1 MKVGMNTVIQP
12 APVPEDAVAA
22 LIRANRDADLLRF
35 TTAGSV
41 DDGKSTLIGRLLYD
55 SKAIYDDQLAAVQKD
70 SRKLNREEV
79 DLALLTDGLK
89 SEREQGIT
97 IDVAY
102 RYFSTPKRR
111 FIIADTPGHIQY
123 TRNMATGA
131 STANLAIILID
142 ARNGVL
148 TQSRRHGFIASLFG
162 IPHILVAI
170 NKMDLVDYSEAVYD
184 RIREDYANFA
194 AKLGFRDLAFIP
206 ISALRG
212 DNVVHPSLHMP
223 WYKGVSLITH
233 LETVH
238 IGGDRNLIDLR
249 FPVQYVSRPNLDF
262 RGYCGTV
269 ASGVLRVGDAIMAL
283 PSGKKTRVKSI
294 VTFDGSLN
302 HAFPPQSVT
311 VCLEDEIDIGRG
323 DVLVHPRNQPHV
335 AREVEAML
343 VWMDETPLELGKAYA
358 IKHLT
363 QTVRGTFA
371 ELVYRVDPDELHRQ
385 KATSLALNEVGRVT
399 LELFR
404 PIMCD
409 EYARNRTTGSFIV
422 IDPASNRTAGAGMII
437 ERTSRRPVAAHAD
450 AAAASHNLKTESSLV
465 PPPAREQLLL
475 QRPATLWLT
484 GPSGSGEATLA
495 RQLEL
500 RLLAA
505 GHPCYVLDADTL
517 EQGLNRD
524 LGASPDDRA
533 ETIRRAAE
541 VARLFN
547 EAGLIVITAF
557 LSPYR
562 ADRDQAR
569 RIIGS
574 TRFLEVFV
582 DASRADAGAGSIGL
596 STPYEP
602 PENPDL
608 VLPTGTL
615 PVEESVTRLLAELTQ
630 RGFLPSRQPD
640 RQSTPIDPTPP
651 GCS

>member
-1 MKVGMNTVIQP
+1 MATPLESLLQ
-12 APVPEDAVAA
+12 E
-22 LIRANRDADLLRF
+22 NRDADLLRF

-41 DDGKSTLIGRLLYD
+41 DDGKSTLIGRLLHD

-70 SRKLNREEV
+70 SRKLNRKEV

-102 RYFSTPKRR
+102 RYFSTPRRR

-148 TQSRRHGFIASLFG
+148 TQSKRHGFIASLLG

-170 NKMDLVDYSEAVYD
+170 NKMDLVDYSETVYE
-184 RIREDYANFA
+184 RIREEYANFA

-212 DNVVHPSLHMP
+212 DNVVHPSTHMP

-238 IGGDRNLIDLR
+238 IAGDRNLIDLR
-249 FPVQYVSRPNLDF
+249 VPVQDVNRPTLDF

-269 ASGVLRVGDAIMAL
+269 ASGVLRVGDDIMVL
-283 PSGKKTRVKSI
+283 PSGTTSRVKSI
-294 VTFDGSLN
+294 VTFDGPLTY
-302 HAFPPQSVT
+302 AYPPQSVT

-335 AREVEAML
+335 EREVEAML
-343 VWMDETPLELGKAYA
+343 VWMDETPFELGKPYW

-371 ELVYRVDPDELHRQ
+371 ELVYRVDPNELHRE
-385 KATSLALNEVGRVT
+385 KADRLQLNEVGRVT

-409 EYARNRTTGSFIV
+409 EYARNRATGSFIV
-422 IDPASNRTAGAGMII
+422 IDPMSNRTVGAGMII
-437 ERTSRRPVAAHAD
+437 ERTGRRTAAVHAATPATSASR
-450 AAAASHNLKTESSLV
+450 NITTEASLV
-465 PPPAREQLLL
+465 SPQTRAQVLR

-484 GPSGSGEATLA
+484 GLSGSGKSTIA
-495 RQLEL
+495 RNLEV

-505 GHPCYVLDADTL
+505 GHACCVLDGDNVR
-517 EQGLNRD
+517 QGLNRD
-524 LGASPDDRA
+524 LGFSPDDRS
-533 ETIRRAAE
+533 ENIRRVAE

-557 LSPYR
+557 ISPYR

-569 RIIGS
+569 QIVGPDA
-574 TRFLEVFV
+574 FLEVFV
-582 DASRADAGAGSIGL
+582 DAALAVCEKRDPKGHYAKARAGAIESFTGISA
-596 STPYEP
+596 PYEP
-602 PENPDL
+602 PERPAL
-608 VLPTGTL
+608 VLPTAEL
-615 PVEESVTRLLAELTQ
+615 SVEHAVDQLMAELTR
-630 RGFLPSRQPD
+630 RGFLSPSQPA
-640 RQSTPIDPTPP
+640 
-651 GCS
+651 